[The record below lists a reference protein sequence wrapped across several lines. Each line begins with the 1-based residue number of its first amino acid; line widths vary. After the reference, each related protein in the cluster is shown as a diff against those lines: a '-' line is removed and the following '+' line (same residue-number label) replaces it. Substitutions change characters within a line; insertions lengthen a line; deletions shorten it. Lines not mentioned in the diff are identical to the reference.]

1 MMMKVE
7 ELVGTTF
14 FNLFITTF
22 LSRPSLFLAERD
34 NLCGSL
40 RWFSRLPA
48 VLCSKCKPCMYC
60 VLPYCILTL
69 TFPWEG
75 AHHRYIYIAV

>member
-48 VLCSKCKPCMYC
+48 VLCSKCKPCMY
-60 VLPYCILTL
+60 LPYCILTL
-69 TFPWEG
+69 TVPWEG